1 MCSVRNPSYP
11 VMPHMNAVVAIT
23 EETPSPTSGVRS
35 LELFAGAGG
44 LALGL
49 HTAGFELQAAV
60 EKDASATETLLIN
73 GKHPRKHTRGWE
85 VCGKDVRDF
94 DYEQFVGIDLL
105 SAGAPCQPFSHG
117 GHRRGSLDERN
128 LFPEVIRALAE
139 VQPQAFLIEN
149 VRGLLFRD
157 MELYWERLL
166 RELRAPSR
174 HYFPTLYARRGRPK
188 DEYKVFFRV
197 LDAADF
203 GLPQR
208 RLRLFIVGL
217 RPGLADDWRW
227 PEPTH
232 NRDALIT
239 ALLEDDYW
247 ERHAVPAKIRNAVRE
262 SIGSPLQ
269 GRLDPKGK
277 RWRTLRDL
285 ISALDAPTIDV
296 KASTDKWHI
305 YIPDARLYPKHS
317 GSKLDWP
324 AKTVKAGV
332 HGCPGGEHIVV
343 LDDGTHRYLTVRE
356 CALLQGFPKT
366 YAFPTQRSLAMKQ
379 IGNAVP
385 VPVATAVGK
394 QLVEVLRHG

>member
-1 MCSVRNPSYP
+1 
-11 VMPHMNAVVAIT
+11 MNAVVAIS
-23 EETPSPTSGVRS
+23 EETLAPTSGVRS

-49 HTAGFELQAAV
+49 NSAGFELQAAI
-60 EKDASATETLLIN
+60 EKDASARETLLSN
-73 GKHPRKHTRGWE
+73 GKHPRKHTRGW
-85 VCGKDVRDF
+85 GIYGNDVRDF
-94 DYEQFVGIDLL
+94 DYDEFVGVDLV

-117 GHRRGSLDERN
+117 GRRRGSLDERN
-128 LFPEVIRALAE
+128 LFPEVIRALGE
-139 VQPQAFLIEN
+139 VQPRAFLIEN
-149 VRGLLFRD
+149 VRGLLFGD
-157 MELYWERLL
+157 MALYWERLL
-166 RELRAPSR
+166 RELRSPGR
-174 HYFPTLYARRGRPK
+174 HYYPTLYARPGRPK

-197 LDAADF
+197 LNAADF

-217 RPGLADDWRW
+217 RPELAEYWRW

-232 NRDALIT
+232 NRDALIA
-239 ALLEDDYW
+239 ALLRDDYW
-247 ERHAVPAKIRNAVRE
+247 ERHSVPAKIRNAVRE
-262 SIGSPLQ
+262 TFGPSLRK
-269 GRLDPKGK
+269 RLDPRGR
-277 RWRTLRDL
+277 RWKTVRDL
-285 ISALDAPTIDV
+285 LEALDAPALDV
-296 KASTDKWHI
+296 KTAGDRWHI

-343 LDDGTHRYLTVRE
+343 LDDGTHRYMTVRE

-366 YAFPTQRSLAMKQ
+366 YAFPRQRSLAMKQ

-385 VPVATAVGK
+385 VPVAAAVGK
-394 QLVEVLRHG
+394 QLAEVLRNG